1 MVTIHAASVVERGP
15 GEAEPVADGAVVV
28 AGDRIAAVG
37 PREELLAR
45 YPEGRLRE
53 WPGRLGPARVH
64 TGPLPDA
71 PTPRERVHALLRLGA
86 TTVLAELGAPPGR
99 QAGGVTDPEL
109 PAAALRGGLTVSAQP
124 PSPALLPTGRAD
136 LAVFDEDGRCVAT
149 VVAGRLVRRRRWQAD
164 YRRRPGLP

>member
-1 MVTIHAASVVERGP
+1 MVTIHAAPVVERVP
-15 GEAEPVADGAVVV
+15 GDAEPVADGAVVV

-37 PREELLAR
+37 PREELLAG

-64 TGPLPDA
+64 TGPVPEA

-86 TTVLAELGAPPGR
+86 TTVLAEH
-99 QAGGVTDPEL
+99 VTDPEL
-109 PAAALRGGLTVSAQP
+109 RAAALRGGLRVSARP
-124 PSPALLPTGRAD
+124 PRPALLPTGRAD

-149 VVAGRLVRRRRWQAD
+149 VVAGRLVHRRR
-164 YRRRPGLP
+164 